1 MPLLVNLINI
11 KKIANALGITLS
23 DLFELNKE

>member
-11 KKIANALGITLS
+11 KKIANAPGITLS
-23 DLFELNKE
+23 DLFKFNKE